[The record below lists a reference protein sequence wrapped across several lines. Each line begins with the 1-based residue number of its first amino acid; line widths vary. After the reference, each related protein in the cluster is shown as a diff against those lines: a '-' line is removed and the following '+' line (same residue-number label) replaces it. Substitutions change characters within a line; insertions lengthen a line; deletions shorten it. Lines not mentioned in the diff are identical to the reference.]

1 MTAQPVAEIGPGAD
15 CPLYEAKG
23 QRRHPFGK
31 TRRRLSLTLR
41 TFSTSKRFLESCRS
55 LTHAEIA
62 EFSVFGLAL
71 TADL

>member
-31 TRRRLSLTLR
+31 TRRRLSLTLLPFVKPFGFCK
-41 TFSTSKRFLESCRS
+41 TCHSFSSHFPTAYDGFCG
-55 LTHAEIA
+55 HA
-62 EFSVFGLAL
+62 
-71 TADL
+71 